1 MQLRPQSPFQRTRQ
15 SSAELQIEPVLVVR
29 SRHMRRR
36 GRSFRSASGLPPRSP
51 TMWTVAL
58 ILEAACLMS
67 LNMGPTL
74 PADTAEADQR
84 DSSDPLDSFTT
95 GDHMKQNHV

>member
-1 MQLRPQSPFQRTRQ
+1 
-15 SSAELQIEPVLVVR
+15 VVR

-36 GRSFRSASGLPPRSP
+36 GRSFRSASGLPLRSP

-67 LNMGPTL
+67 LDMGPT
-74 PADTAEADQR
+74 PPGDTAEADQR
-84 DSSDPLDSFTT
+84 DTAADLTILSQRAT
-95 GDHMKQNHV
+95 MKQNHVQSIGGRNTGSSMTALDQ